1 MLKNLRSI
9 RLSNNLTTSQVA
21 EKIGVSLRTYQNY
34 ENGSTE
40 MPFELMKKL
49 ADFFHCSVDYLLGRQ
64 FNETPAQ
71 QNLVQIVRTL
81 DDDLC
86 DLAEAYIEGLK
97 ATQQQRDRIR
107 ERAIRASSSSQ
118 EE

>member
-1 MLKNLRSI
+1 MKNLANLRKS
-9 RLSNNLTTSQVA
+9 LSLNQRDMA
-21 EKIGVSLRTYQNY
+21 EKLNMVKATYAHY
-34 ENGSTE
+34 ESGRSEPSIDTI
-40 MPFELMKKL
+40 LKL
-49 ADFFHCSVDYLLGRQ
+49 ADFFNCSTDYLLGHKITTS
-64 FNETPAQ
+64 ELKK
-71 QNLVQIVRTL
+71 NLINNILTL

-107 ERAIRASSSSQ
+107 ERTSRVSSSSQ